1 MLVARVTT
9 NRSDM
14 EYFCRNR
21 QDIMDMLDMLYLV
34 LGDVINLQMI
44 EVEDV
49 ELVGLPEASA
59 EDIAEWEGY
68 QETLLI
74 TERVGG

>member
-21 QDIMDMLDMLYLV
+21 QEIIEILDMLYLAY
-34 LGDVINLQMI
+34 GDVIHLQMV

-49 ELVGLPEASA
+49 ELAGLPEASA
-59 EDIAEWEGY
+59 EDIAEWEQY
-68 QETLLI
+68 NETPLL
-74 TERVGG
+74 TG

>member
-1 MLVARVTT
+1 MLLVARVTT

-34 LGDVINLQMI
+34 LGDVIHLQMI

-49 ELVGLPEASA
+49 EMEGLPEATHA
-59 EDIAEWEGY
+59 DVAEWELY
-68 QETLLI
+68 NETPLL
-74 TERVGG
+74 TG

>member
-49 ELVGLPEASA
+49 ELVGLPEATHA
-59 EDIAEWEGY
+59 DVAEWEQY
-68 QETLLI
+68 NETPLL
-74 TERVGG
+74 TG